1 DVPAERCDVD
11 HIVPHVDDGPTSQF
25 NGRIRCPT
33 HNRHPDKRDPGQPLP
48 QRRVDRLDAIR
59 ARLRW
64 QLEHYTDADWAE
76 HERERRAENA
86 ADHDDT
92 QPDDDD
98 DPGTGHAAA

>member
-1 DVPAERCDVD
+1 MPAVATAIAEGRLSMD
-11 HIVPHVDDGPTSQF
+11 HLEVPHVDDGPTSQF

-33 HNRHPDKRDPGQPLP
+33 HNRHRDKRDPGQPLP

-86 ADHDDT
+86 ADHE
-92 QPDDDD
+92 
-98 DPGTGHAAA
+98 AS